1 MPANKR
7 VMKHLCTPKRSIK
20 LLKNCPCGRQV
31 LKSHSKRYTKK
42 LRSRRAC
49 GDGHLGD
56 LSRSKGFISLYDFVS
71 PLSENAVAAKM
82 LKQG

>member
-7 VMKHLCTPKRSIK
+7 IIKHLCTPKRGIK
-20 LLKNCPCGRQV
+20 LLKKRPCGRQV
-31 LKSHSKRYTKK
+31 LKSHSKRYTKN
-42 LRSRRAC
+42 LGSRRAG
-49 GDGHLGD
+49 GDGQLGD
-56 LSRSKGFISLYDFVS
+56 LSRSKGFIPHYDLVS